1 MLIGPSVRDRLRW
14 GVLGNAT
21 IARRCVIPAI
31 QSSSNGEVLTLA
43 SRSPEAA
50 RVTAEAH
57 AIPRLYPSYDAVLA
71 DPDVDAVYIPLPNHL
86 HRPWT
91 LKALAAGKH
100 VLCEKPLA
108 CSAAEAAEMG
118 AAADRHG
125 RLLMEAFMYRFHP
138 RSRRVRDL
146 VTSGAI
152 GRPCLVHATFCFAMD
167 PQVLADGTAPR
178 LRPEMGGGALLDL
191 GCYGVSVARWLLGA
205 EPTEVQAMALYH
217 PGGADLTTIAALR
230 FGDDALATVEASF
243 VAGLRQTYSI
253 TGDRG
258 SVELPHDAFI
268 PWEKDAELTVRGPD
282 DERGTREVV
291 PGVDEYRLMVEHF
304 ADAAAG
310 RAPLA
315 YRWEESLANMRVLD
329 AIAHAARSG
338 AVVRP
343 SGSGGT

>member
-152 GRPCLVHATFCFAMD
+152 GRPRLVHTAFCFAMD

-205 EPTEVQAMALYH
+205 EPAEVQAMALYH